1 MVVVCLDSSYTD
13 RNNTVD
19 EPLFDMGN
27 TTVTDVD
34 LVGDQMVLNI
44 ARAAL
49 FAALMG
55 AFAYVQFPNPLSPGV
70 PVTLQVLGVFIAGIF
85 LGPLWGAAAMVLYLA
100 AGALGAPV
108 FAGGTAGVGVL
119 LGGVPTFGF
128 LWSYPIAAFLVGA
141 VVHGGF
147 ELRSAQTASI
157 LRLVAAMAAGTVVI
171 YALGTVGFAF
181 VQNVDLWVAVMSA
194 AVPFIPA
201 ELVKMAA
208 AIGIVRSDA
217 IRAG

>member
-1 MVVVCLDSSYTD
+1 MADTSTA
-13 RNNTVD
+13 
-19 EPLFDMGN
+19 
-27 TTVTDVD
+27 DVD
-34 LVGDQMVLNI
+34 LVGDEVVLNI

-55 AFAYVQFPNPLSPGV
+55 AFAYVSFPNPLSPGV

-108 FAGGTAGVGVL
+108 FAGGTAGLGVL

-128 LWSYPIAAFLVGA
+128 LWSYPLAAFLVGA
-141 VVHGGF
+141 VVHGGL
-147 ELRSAQTASI
+147 ELKDPQTTP
-157 LRLVAAMAAGTVVI
+157 LTRLVGAMVAATVVI
-171 YALGTVGFAF
+171 YALGAVGFAF
-181 VQNVDLWVAVMSA
+181 AQNVDLWVAVTA
-194 AVPFIPA
+194 AALPFIPA

-208 AIGIVRSDA
+208 AVGIVRSDA
-217 IRAG
+217 IRAE